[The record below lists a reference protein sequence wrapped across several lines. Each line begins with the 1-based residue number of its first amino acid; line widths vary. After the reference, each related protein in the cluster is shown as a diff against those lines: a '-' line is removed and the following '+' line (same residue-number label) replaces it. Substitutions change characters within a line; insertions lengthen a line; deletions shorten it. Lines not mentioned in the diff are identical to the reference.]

1 MIYPLDKRGTLQAR
15 AHQRAH
21 REPLRRLARG
31 VAVAIGITL
40 CFIPETAS
48 NGSIRPIQSLKQL
61 ADYHL
66 PDNQFKCHNE
76 IVFREST
83 WRANARNGPHYGYY
97 QIRNALLKDAP
108 NDYQFI
114 FYWKYVSHRY
124 GLDSYNDEVP
134 TGGCGFFECINDQA
148 AAIALFDQAKN
159 WLIEH
164 GMKAMMGPINF
175 GETDMWWGLLV
186 DGFSNPY
193 YGMNYNP
200 SYYQQFFVEY
210 GFNVKY
216 EQISNKIDVVKG
228 MPEKVFKI
236 AKWVEKKN
244 GYIFKP
250 LDPKHIS
257 KFAADFKEI
266 YNDAWKDF
274 ENFTQVTDA
283 TIIETLEKIKPVMD
297 PNLIWFSYTA
307 SGEPVA
313 FVMILPDTNELIKGL
328 NGKLDLIG
336 KLKFLWNKF
345 TVKHKKMRAVIMGTK
360 ESYRNQGLESCMF
373 MKLQE
378 YVQPLGHYEELELS
392 WVGDFNSK
400 MLALHQAVG
409 ATYAK
414 KHTTYIL
421 KF

>member
-1 MIYPLDKRGTLQAR
+1 MRLVEVKDKVSADQFLNVPFLIYRDDPNWICPLMNDIESVFNPSKNNFFSFGKCTRWILLNENGI
-15 AHQRAH
+15 
-21 REPLRRLARG
+21 
-31 VAVAIGITL
+31 AIGRIAA
-40 CFIPETAS
+40 FINNKKA
-48 NGSIRPIQSLKQL
+48 
-61 ADYHL
+61 
-66 PDNQFKCHNE
+66 
-76 IVFREST
+76 
-83 WRANARNGPHYGYY
+83 
-97 QIRNALLKDAP
+97 
-108 NDYQFI
+108 
-114 FYWKYVSHRY
+114 
-124 GLDSYNDEVP
+124 YNDEVP

-159 WLIEH
+159 WLSEH

-210 GFNVKY
+210 GFIVKY

-313 FVMILPDTNELIKGL
+313 FVMILPDTNELINGL

-336 KLKFLWNKF
+336 KFKFLWNKF

>member
-1 MIYPLDKRGTLQAR
+1 MRLVEVKDQKSANQFLKVPFLIYKEDPNWICPLFNDIESVFNPSKNNFFSFGKCTRWILLNEHGI
-15 AHQRAH
+15 
-21 REPLRRLARG
+21 
-31 VAVAIGITL
+31 AIGRIAA
-40 CFIPETAS
+40 FINNKKA
-48 NGSIRPIQSLKQL
+48 
-61 ADYHL
+61 
-66 PDNQFKCHNE
+66 
-76 IVFREST
+76 
-83 WRANARNGPHYGYY
+83 
-97 QIRNALLKDAP
+97 
-108 NDYQFI
+108 
-114 FYWKYVSHRY
+114 
-124 GLDSYNDEVP
+124 YNDEVP
-134 TGGCGFFECINDQA
+134 TGGCGFFECINDRSA
-148 AAIALFDQAKN
+148 AFMLLDQAKN
-159 WLIEH
+159 WLGEH
-164 GMKAMMGPINF
+164 GMNAMMGPINF

-200 SYYQQFFVEY
+200 SYYQSFFVEY
-210 GFNVKY
+210 GFKIKY

-250 LDPKHIS
+250 LDPKNIT

-283 TIIETLEKIKPVMD
+283 TIVETLEKIKPVMD

-307 SGEPVA
+307 TGEPVA

-328 NGKLDLIG
+328 NGKLDLLG
-336 KLKFLWNKF
+336 KMKFLWNKF

-360 ESYRNQGLESCMF
+360 ELYRNQGLESCMF

>member
-1 MIYPLDKRGTLQAR
+1 MRLVEVKDQKSANQFLKVPFLIYKEDPNWICPLFNDIESVFNPSKNNFFSFGKCTRWILLNEHGI
-15 AHQRAH
+15 
-21 REPLRRLARG
+21 
-31 VAVAIGITL
+31 AIGRIAA
-40 CFIPETAS
+40 FINNKKA
-48 NGSIRPIQSLKQL
+48 
-61 ADYHL
+61 
-66 PDNQFKCHNE
+66 
-76 IVFREST
+76 
-83 WRANARNGPHYGYY
+83 
-97 QIRNALLKDAP
+97 
-108 NDYQFI
+108 
-114 FYWKYVSHRY
+114 
-124 GLDSYNDEVP
+124 YNDEVP
-134 TGGCGFFECINDQA
+134 TGGCGFFECINDRSA
-148 AAIALFDQAKN
+148 AFMLLDQAKN
-159 WLIEH
+159 WLGEH
-164 GMKAMMGPINF
+164 GMNAMMGPINF

-200 SYYQQFFVEY
+200 SYYQSFFVEY
-210 GFNVKY
+210 GFKIKY

-250 LDPKHIS
+250 LDPRNIT

-283 TIIETLEKIKPVMD
+283 TIVETLEKIKPVMD

-307 SGEPVA
+307 TGEPVA

-328 NGKLDLIG
+328 NGKLDLLG
-336 KLKFLWNKF
+336 KMKFLWNKF

-360 ESYRNQGLESCMF
+360 ELYRNQGLESCMF

>member
-1 MIYPLDKRGTLQAR
+1 M
-15 AHQRAH
+15 
-21 REPLRRLARG
+21 RLVEVKDHKSA
-31 VAVAIGITL
+31 
-40 CFIPETAS
+40 
-48 NGSIRPIQSLKQL
+48 
-61 ADYHL
+61 
-66 PDNQFKCHNE
+66 NQFLKVPFLIYKDDPNWICPLMNDIESVFNPSKNNFFSFGKCTRW
-76 IVFREST
+76 I
-83 WRANARNGPHYGYY
+83 
-97 QIRNALLKDAP
+97 LLN
-108 NDYQFI
+108 NDGIAVGRIAAFI
-114 FYWKYVSHRY
+114 NNKKAYS
-124 GLDSYNDEVP
+124 DEVP
-134 TGGCGFFECINDQA
+134 TGGCGFFECIHDQSA
-148 AAIALFDQAKN
+148 AFMLMDQAKN
-159 WLIEH
+159 WLSDQ

-210 GFNVKY
+210 GFKIKY
-216 EQISNKIDVVKG
+216 EQISNKIDVAKG

-250 LDPKHIS
+250 LDPTNIT

-283 TIIETLEKIKPVMD
+283 TIVETLDKIKPVMD

-307 SGEPVA
+307 AGEPVA
-313 FVMILPDTNELIKGL
+313 FVMILPDTNELIRGL
-328 NGKLDLIG
+328 NGKLDLLG

>member
-1 MIYPLDKRGTLQAR
+1 MRLVEVKDKVSADQFLNVPFLIYRDDPNWICPLMNDIESVFNPSKNNFFSFGKCTRWILLNENGI
-15 AHQRAH
+15 
-21 REPLRRLARG
+21 
-31 VAVAIGITL
+31 AIGRIAA
-40 CFIPETAS
+40 FINNKKA
-48 NGSIRPIQSLKQL
+48 
-61 ADYHL
+61 
-66 PDNQFKCHNE
+66 
-76 IVFREST
+76 
-83 WRANARNGPHYGYY
+83 
-97 QIRNALLKDAP
+97 
-108 NDYQFI
+108 
-114 FYWKYVSHRY
+114 
-124 GLDSYNDEVP
+124 YNDEVP

-159 WLIEH
+159 WLSEH

-274 ENFTQVTDA
+274 ENFLKDH
-283 TIIETLEKIKPVMD
+283 IL
-297 PNLIWFSYTA
+297 LYFSNIN
-307 SGEPVA
+307 
-313 FVMILPDTNELIKGL
+313 F
-328 NGKLDLIG
+328 
-336 KLKFLWNKF
+336 
-345 TVKHKKMRAVIMGTK
+345 
-360 ESYRNQGLESCMF
+360 
-373 MKLQE
+373 
-378 YVQPLGHYEELELS
+378 
-392 WVGDFNSK
+392 
-400 MLALHQAVG
+400 
-409 ATYAK
+409 
-414 KHTTYIL
+414 
-421 KF
+421 

>member
-1 MIYPLDKRGTLQAR
+1 MRLVEVQDKQSAELFLKVPFLIYKDDPNWICPLMNDIESVFNPSKNNFFSFGKCTRWILLNENGI
-15 AHQRAH
+15 
-21 REPLRRLARG
+21 
-31 VAVAIGITL
+31 AVGRIAA
-40 CFIPETAS
+40 FINNKKA
-48 NGSIRPIQSLKQL
+48 
-61 ADYHL
+61 
-66 PDNQFKCHNE
+66 F
-76 IVFREST
+76 
-83 WRANARNGPHYGYY
+83 
-97 QIRNALLKDAP
+97 
-108 NDYQFI
+108 
-114 FYWKYVSHRY
+114 
-124 GLDSYNDEVP
+124 NDEVP
-134 TGGCGFFECINDQA
+134 TGGCGFFECINDRLA
-148 AAIALFDQAKN
+148 AFTLLDQAKN
-159 WLIEH
+159 WLSEQ

-200 SYYQQFFVEY
+200 SYYQQFFTDY
-210 GFNVKY
+210 GFKVKY

-250 LDPKHIS
+250 LDPKNIT

-313 FVMILPDTNELIKGL
+313 FVMILPDTNELINGL

-336 KLKFLWNKF
+336 KFKFLWNKF

>member
-1 MIYPLDKRGTLQAR
+1 MRLVEVKDQKSANQFLKVPFLIYKEDPNWICPLFNDIESIFNPSKNNFFSFGKCTRWILLNEHGI
-15 AHQRAH
+15 
-21 REPLRRLARG
+21 
-31 VAVAIGITL
+31 AIGRIAA
-40 CFIPETAS
+40 FINNKKA
-48 NGSIRPIQSLKQL
+48 
-61 ADYHL
+61 
-66 PDNQFKCHNE
+66 
-76 IVFREST
+76 
-83 WRANARNGPHYGYY
+83 
-97 QIRNALLKDAP
+97 
-108 NDYQFI
+108 
-114 FYWKYVSHRY
+114 
-124 GLDSYNDEVP
+124 YNDEVP
-134 TGGCGFFECINDQA
+134 TGGCGFFECINDRSA
-148 AAIALFDQAKN
+148 AFMLLDQAKN
-159 WLIEH
+159 WLGEH
-164 GMKAMMGPINF
+164 GMNAMMGPINF

-200 SYYQQFFVEY
+200 SYYQSFFVEY
-210 GFNVKY
+210 GFKIKY

-250 LDPKHIS
+250 LDPKNIT

-283 TIIETLEKIKPVMD
+283 TIVETLEKIKPVMD

-307 SGEPVA
+307 TGEPVA

-328 NGKLDLIG
+328 NGKLDLLG
-336 KLKFLWNKF
+336 KMKFLWNKF

-360 ESYRNQGLESCMF
+360 ELYRNQGLESCMF

>member
-1 MIYPLDKRGTLQAR
+1 MRLVEVKDQKSANQFLKVPFLIYKEDPNWICPLFNDIESVFNPSKNNFFSFGKCTRWILLNEHGI
-15 AHQRAH
+15 
-21 REPLRRLARG
+21 
-31 VAVAIGITL
+31 AIGRIAA
-40 CFIPETAS
+40 FINNKKA
-48 NGSIRPIQSLKQL
+48 
-61 ADYHL
+61 
-66 PDNQFKCHNE
+66 
-76 IVFREST
+76 
-83 WRANARNGPHYGYY
+83 
-97 QIRNALLKDAP
+97 
-108 NDYQFI
+108 
-114 FYWKYVSHRY
+114 
-124 GLDSYNDEVP
+124 YNDEVP
-134 TGGCGFFECINDQA
+134 TGGCGFFECINDRSA
-148 AAIALFDQAKN
+148 AFMLLDQAKN
-159 WLIEH
+159 WLDEH
-164 GMKAMMGPINF
+164 GMNAMMGPINF

-200 SYYQQFFVEY
+200 SYYQSFFVEY
-210 GFNVKY
+210 GFKIKY

-250 LDPKHIS
+250 LDPKNIT

-283 TIIETLEKIKPVMD
+283 TIVETLEKIKPVMD

-307 SGEPVA
+307 TGEPVA

-328 NGKLDLIG
+328 NGKLDLLG
-336 KLKFLWNKF
+336 KMKFLWNKF
-345 TVKHKKMRAVIMGTK
+345 TVKHKKIRAVIMGTK
-360 ESYRNQGLESCMF
+360 ELYRNQGLESCMF

>member
-1 MIYPLDKRGTLQAR
+1 MRLLEVKDQKSANQFLKVPFLIYKDDPNWICPLMNDIESVFNPSKNNFFSFGKCTRWILLNDHGI
-15 AHQRAH
+15 
-21 REPLRRLARG
+21 
-31 VAVAIGITL
+31 AIGRIAA
-40 CFIPETAS
+40 FINNKKA
-48 NGSIRPIQSLKQL
+48 
-61 ADYHL
+61 
-66 PDNQFKCHNE
+66 
-76 IVFREST
+76 
-83 WRANARNGPHYGYY
+83 
-97 QIRNALLKDAP
+97 
-108 NDYQFI
+108 
-114 FYWKYVSHRY
+114 
-124 GLDSYNDEVP
+124 YNDEVP
-134 TGGCGFFECINDQA
+134 TGGCGFFECINDQSA
-148 AAIALFDQAKN
+148 AFILLDQAKN
-159 WLIEH
+159 WLGEH

-200 SYYQQFFVEY
+200 SYYKDFFVDY
-210 GFNVKY
+210 GFKTKY
-216 EQISNKIDVVKG
+216 EQISNKIDVIKG

-244 GYIFKP
+244 GYIFKS
-250 LDPKHIS
+250 LDPKHIT

-297 PNLIWFSYTA
+297 PNLIWFSYAAT
-307 SGEPVA
+307 GEPVA

-328 NGKLDLIG
+328 NGKLDLLG
-336 KLKFLWNKF
+336 KLKFLWNKY
-345 TVKHKKMRAVIMGTK
+345 TVKHKRMRAVIMGTK
-360 ESYRNQGLESCMF
+360 ELYRNQGLESCMF

>member
-1 MIYPLDKRGTLQAR
+1 MRLVEVKDKVSADQFLNVPFLIYRDDPNWICPLMNDIESVFNPSKNNFFSFGKCNRWILLNENGI
-15 AHQRAH
+15 
-21 REPLRRLARG
+21 
-31 VAVAIGITL
+31 AIGRIAA
-40 CFIPETAS
+40 FINNKKA
-48 NGSIRPIQSLKQL
+48 
-61 ADYHL
+61 
-66 PDNQFKCHNE
+66 
-76 IVFREST
+76 
-83 WRANARNGPHYGYY
+83 
-97 QIRNALLKDAP
+97 
-108 NDYQFI
+108 
-114 FYWKYVSHRY
+114 
-124 GLDSYNDEVP
+124 YNDEVP

-159 WLIEH
+159 WLSEH

-250 LDPKHIS
+250 LNPKHIS
-257 KFAADFKEI
+257 KFATDFKEI

>member
-1 MIYPLDKRGTLQAR
+1 MRLVEVKDQKSANQFLKVPFLIYKEDPNWICPLFNDIESVFNPSKNNFFSFGKCTRWILLNEHGI
-15 AHQRAH
+15 
-21 REPLRRLARG
+21 
-31 VAVAIGITL
+31 AIGRIAA
-40 CFIPETAS
+40 FINNKKA
-48 NGSIRPIQSLKQL
+48 
-61 ADYHL
+61 
-66 PDNQFKCHNE
+66 
-76 IVFREST
+76 
-83 WRANARNGPHYGYY
+83 
-97 QIRNALLKDAP
+97 
-108 NDYQFI
+108 
-114 FYWKYVSHRY
+114 
-124 GLDSYNDEVP
+124 YNDEVP
-134 TGGCGFFECINDQA
+134 TGGCGFFECINDRSA
-148 AAIALFDQAKN
+148 AFMLLDQAKN
-159 WLIEH
+159 WLDEH
-164 GMKAMMGPINF
+164 GMNAMMGPINF

-200 SYYQQFFVEY
+200 SYYQSFFVEY
-210 GFNVKY
+210 GFKIKY

-250 LDPKHIS
+250 LDPKNIT

-283 TIIETLEKIKPVMD
+283 TIVETLEKIKPVMD

-307 SGEPVA
+307 TGEPVA

-328 NGKLDLIG
+328 NGKLDLLG
-336 KLKFLWNKF
+336 KMKFLWNKF
-345 TVKHKKMRAVIMGTK
+345 TVKHKKIRAVIMGTK
-360 ESYRNQGLESCMF
+360 ELYRNQGLESCMF

-378 YVQPLGHYEELELS
+378 YVQPLGHFEELELS

>member
-1 MIYPLDKRGTLQAR
+1 MRLVEVKDKVSADQFLNVPFLIYRDDPNWICPLMNDIESVFNPSKNNFFSFGKCTRWILLNENGI
-15 AHQRAH
+15 
-21 REPLRRLARG
+21 
-31 VAVAIGITL
+31 AIGRIAA
-40 CFIPETAS
+40 FINNKKA
-48 NGSIRPIQSLKQL
+48 
-61 ADYHL
+61 
-66 PDNQFKCHNE
+66 
-76 IVFREST
+76 
-83 WRANARNGPHYGYY
+83 
-97 QIRNALLKDAP
+97 
-108 NDYQFI
+108 
-114 FYWKYVSHRY
+114 
-124 GLDSYNDEVP
+124 YNDEVP

-159 WLIEH
+159 WLSEH

-210 GFNVKY
+210 GFIVKY

-360 ESYRNQGLESCMF
+360 EAYRNQGLESCMF

-409 ATYAK
+409 AIYAK

>member
-1 MIYPLDKRGTLQAR
+1 MRLVEVKDKVSTDQFLKVPFLIYKDDPNWICPLMNDI
-15 AHQRAH
+15 
-21 REPLRRLARG
+21 E
-31 VAVAIGITL
+31 AVFNPSKNNFFSFGKCVRWILVNENGLAIGRIAA
-40 CFIPETAS
+40 FINNKKA
-48 NGSIRPIQSLKQL
+48 
-61 ADYHL
+61 
-66 PDNQFKCHNE
+66 
-76 IVFREST
+76 
-83 WRANARNGPHYGYY
+83 
-97 QIRNALLKDAP
+97 
-108 NDYQFI
+108 
-114 FYWKYVSHRY
+114 
-124 GLDSYNDEVP
+124 YNDEIP
-134 TGGCGFFECINDQA
+134 SGGCGFFECIDDQSA
-148 AAIALFDQAKN
+148 AFALLDRAKN
-159 WLIEH
+159 WLSEQ

-200 SYYQQFFVEY
+200 SYYQQFFITY
-210 GFNVKY
+210 GFKVKY

-228 MPEKVFKI
+228 LPEKVFKI

-250 LDPKHIS
+250 LDPKNIS

-307 SGEPVA
+307 TGEPVA

-328 NGKLDLIG
+328 NGKLDLVG

-360 ESYRNQGLESCMF
+360 ELYRNQGLESCMF